1 MKLLLIIF
9 VFLLNLYFGL
19 DKTNKSRQ
27 FNMFVAGV
35 GFATI
40 IKLIFN
46 P

>member
-1 MKLLLIIF
+1 MILLLNIIW
-9 VFLLNLYFGL
+9 LLINLYFGL

-27 FNMFVAGV
+27 FNMFVAGFT
-35 GFATI
+35 FATC